1 MTSLE
6 KLRAV
11 AGPLGL
17 TVAESDDGDHA
28 INLSS
33 GMTVAAYC
41 PDTNSIG
48 VDGSRDGYAFGHDPR
63 DPTDARAIRRAIAA
77 GALQVALGRFF
88 PEDKAAAKALLARI
102 LEQA

>member
-1 MTSLE
+1 MTPLE

-17 TVAESDDGDHA
+17 RVCEDDDGNHA
-28 INLSS
+28 IHLPHGTSL
-33 GMTVAAYC
+33 AAYC
-41 PDTNSIG
+41 PD
-48 VDGSRDGYAFGHDPR
+48 VDGVETDDGKNRYAFGHDPR
-63 DPTDARAIRRAIAA
+63 DPTDARTILRAVAA

-88 PEDKAAAKALLARI
+88 HEDKAAAKVLLARI